1 MPLAQAQALA
11 VLMLRNIRRY
21 EQAAGIDI
29 DLPRD
34 VLEKLQ
40 IPPEDWQLF
49 RDGL

>member
-1 MPLAQAQALA
+1 
-11 VLMLRNIRRY
+11 MLRNIRRY

-40 IPPEDWQLF
+40 IPQEDWQLF
-49 RDGL
+49 REPLDLDGPVTP